1 MLCMKMRKYKSKQI
15 GEVDSQLLN
24 IEEMVQT
31 IQWETETMKVVGALQ
46 EGNKALDAIHSVMS
60 VEKVETL
67 MDETQEAIA
76 YQEELSGL
84 FAGEELGV
92 DEVGDSRARLINA
105 LPCCVSVAKSRHPP
119 FGPPSPSNFHHTGG
133 SGSRAGPD
141 GE

>member
-1 MLCMKMRKYKSKQI
+1 MLCMKMKKYKSKQI

-67 MDETQEAIA
+67 MEETQEAVA

-92 DEVGDSRARLINA
+92 DEASASRAEFINVI
-105 LPCCVSVAKSRHPP
+105 LCCVPFDKSH
-119 FGPPSPSNFHHTGG
+119 GTHCALSTFHHAGG
-133 SGSRAGPD
+133 FGSRAGPD